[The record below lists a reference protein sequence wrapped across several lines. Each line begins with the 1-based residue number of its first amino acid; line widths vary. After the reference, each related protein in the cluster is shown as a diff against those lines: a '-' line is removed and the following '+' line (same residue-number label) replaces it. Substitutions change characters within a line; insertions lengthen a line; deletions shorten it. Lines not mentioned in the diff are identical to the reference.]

1 MRLID
6 LNADLG
12 EGFGAWPM
20 GADEELL
27 DIVTSANIA
36 CGFHAGDPDT
46 MVRTM
51 ELAVARGVALGAH
64 PGLPDLQGFGRRQ
77 MAITLTEAQ
86 NLVAYQVGAAQ
97 GIARMVGGH
106 LAHVKLHGALANMA
120 AQDDDLAHACFT
132 GALRVVSD
140 LILVV
145 IAGTA
150 HQRAAEGLGAHF
162 AIEVFAD
169 RTYDETGFLMD
180 RRLPGAVLHDPD
192 QIANRVVAMVEAGA
206 IQTVKGEWL
215 PTRINTICL
224 HGDTAGAGEIA
235 RRVKTALKGA
245 GMVLRKLDRVDCR

>member
-1 MRLID
+1 MSLPGTPPRRGRLAGHPLEFAI
-6 LNADLG
+6 
-12 EGFGAWPM
+12 EVGF
-20 GADEELL
+20 
-27 DIVTSANIA
+27 
-36 CGFHAGDPDT
+36 
-46 MVRTM
+46 
-51 ELAVARGVALGAH
+51 RGK
-64 PGLPDLQGFGRRQ
+64 
-77 MAITLTEAQ
+77 
-86 NLVAYQVGAAQ
+86 AYG
-97 GIARMVGGH
+97 
-106 LAHVKLHGALANMA
+106 K
-120 AQDDDLAHACFT
+120 
-132 GALRVVSD
+132 
-140 LILVV
+140 
-145 IAGTA
+145 AGTA
-150 HQRAAEGLGAHF
+150 QQRAAEGLGAHF